1 MTDAKIAVIGLGS
14 VGSMALWQATQRSS
28 SVVGLEAR
36 TPAHSR
42 SAVGGDTRLFRM
54 TYREPVSYGPLL
66 EQARLLW
73 RRLEEETGQE
83 IVVRCGGL
91 SIGTEDGPYLPKLL
105 DRARRD
111 GIAHEFLSHEE
122 LGARYPQHDLS
133 AGECA
138 IFDPHAA
145 AVRTDRAVLS
155 AVSAAR
161 ERGADVL
168 EGVEVDGIHERADSV
183 VVTSGAHSW
192 SFDRVIVAG
201 GGWSKQLLPHAV
213 ADNVHTRRNYL
224 TWFTARQPAEFTPD
238 RFPVFI
244 RIVGHKSMYGTPTLD
259 GATVK
264 ATLDGRSTPAPGPA
278 DIAREL
284 TESEIS
290 ESHETVRAFL
300 PGLVPSIVRSD
311 AYPDLYTADKAPVL
325 GTLPTRP
332 RTIIATGFS
341 GLGFKMAPSF
351 GARAAAA
358 ASGEPVDNPQFLDPG
373 RFGPK

>member
-1 MTDAKIAVIGLGS
+1 MTDANIAVIGLGS
-14 VGSMALWQATQRSS
+14 VGSMALWQAAQRSS

-54 TYREPVSYGPLL
+54 TYREPVSYAPLL

-73 RRLEEETGQE
+73 QRLEEETEQE
-83 IVVRCGGL
+83 IVIRCGGL
-91 SIGTEDGPYLPKLL
+91 SIGTQDGPYLPKLL
-105 DRARRD
+105 DRARLD
-111 GIAHEFLSHEE
+111 GIPHEFLSHEE
-122 LGARYPQHDLS
+122 LGTRYPQHDLS

-138 IFDPHAA
+138 IFDPQAA
-145 AVRTDRAVLS
+145 ALRTDRAVLS

-168 EGVEVDGIHERADSV
+168 EGVEVDGIHERANSV

-201 GGWSKQLLPHAV
+201 GGWSRRLLPQAV
-213 ADNVHTRRNYL
+213 ADNVHTGRHYL
-224 TWFTARQPAEFTPD
+224 TWFVARQPAEFTPD
-238 RFPVFI
+238 RFPIFI
-244 RIVGHKSMYGTPTLD
+244 RIVGDRSLYGTPTVD
-259 GATVK
+259 GVTVK
-264 ATLDGRSTPAPGPA
+264 ATLDGRTSPASGPT
-278 DIAREL
+278 DVAREL
-284 TESEIS
+284 TESEMS
-290 ESHETVRAFL
+290 ESQETVRAFL

-311 AYPDLYTADKAPVL
+311 AYPDLHTADMAPVL
-325 GTLPTRP
+325 GTLPARP

-341 GLGFKMAPSF
+341 GLGFKMAPGF

-358 ASGEPVDNPQFLDPG
+358 ASGEPVDNPRFLDPG
-373 RFGPK
+373 RFYPK